1 MTDWLKKALTK
12 KITIKT
18 TQKHKPKTIT
28 IQPNPKLIIG
38 IKFTI
43 ATTITLTILQIAHMT
58 ILHKW
63 NSEIFSAITATT
75 GTITGTLISQK
86 A

>member
-1 MTDWLKKALTK
+1 MTDWLKKALTR

-43 ATTITLTILQIAHMT
+43 SKTITLTILQIAHMT
-58 ILHKW
+58 VLHTW
-63 NSEIFSAITATT
+63 NSKIFACISGLIATVREV
-75 GTITGTLISQK
+75 LISQH